1 MFDQNGPYMDLSL
14 TQLVFLPIGLGLLGF
29 IEPCTIGGHL
39 LFLETQ
45 NQRSA
50 PEKIS
55 AVAIFIMAR
64 ALVAG
69 LAGALIAFLG
79 QKLIVAQTGIWLI
92 FGIIYLV
99 IGLAFLLGRA
109 GLIKQ
114 NISLAPEAWK
124 QTQNPLVLGLAFGLN
139 IPACAAPILFG
150 LLGLAA
156 TTGTIVT
163 GFIMMFLFGLF
174 LSLPLALFAAIP
186 KLAKWLENLGNRMKQ
201 MRLLIGF
208 IFVVLGLWSIWFGL
222 YVDPANWTGK

>member
-1 MFDQNGPYMDLSL
+1 MEISL
-14 TQLVFLPIGLGLLGF
+14 TSLILLPIGLGLLGF

-45 NQRSA
+45 NQRSGR
-50 PEKIS
+50 EKIS
-55 AVAIFIMAR
+55 AVAIFIMVR

-79 QKLIVAQTGIWLI
+79 QILISAQTGIWLI
-92 FGIIYLV
+92 FGIIYLA

-109 GLIKQ
+109 GFIKHRV
-114 NISLAPEAWK
+114 SLAPDAWK
-124 QTQNPLVLGLAFGLN
+124 RARNPLILGLAFGLN

-156 TTGTIVT
+156 TTGTIAT
-163 GFIMMFLFGLF
+163 GFFMMFLFGLF

-186 KLAKWLENLGNRMKQ
+186 KLATWLERLGNRMKQ
-201 MRLLIGF
+201 MRLLIGLV
-208 IFVVLGLWSIWFGL
+208 FVVLGLWSIWFGL
-222 YVDPANWTGK
+222 YVDPANWAGI